1 MIAIAC
7 DHAGYELKPYVI
19 SVLKDMGL
27 AYKDFG
33 TDSADAV
40 DYPIFGARAARAV
53 ANGECDRGVLICG
66 TGIGISLVANKVAGI
81 RCSVCNDL
89 FSAKLCRQHNDCN
102 MMAMGARI
110 IGSGLCKE
118 AVRVFLTTSFD
129 GDRHAGRVGMIG
141 KVEKG
146 ESIE

>member
-19 SVLKDMGL
+19 GVLGELGL

-33 TDSADAV
+33 TDSSAAV
-40 DYPIFGARAARAV
+40 DYPVYGARAARAV
-53 ANGECDRGVLICG
+53 ASGECDRGIVICG
-66 TGIGISLVANKVAGI
+66 TGIGISLTCNKVPGI
-81 RCSVCNDL
+81 RCAVCNDL
-89 FSAKLCRQHNDCN
+89 FSAELSREHNDAN

-110 IGSGLCKE
+110 IGSGLCKKI
-118 AVRVFLTTSFD
+118 VKLWLQTPFD
-129 GDRHAGRVGMIG
+129 GDRHAGRVAMIG

-146 ESIE
+146 EPLE